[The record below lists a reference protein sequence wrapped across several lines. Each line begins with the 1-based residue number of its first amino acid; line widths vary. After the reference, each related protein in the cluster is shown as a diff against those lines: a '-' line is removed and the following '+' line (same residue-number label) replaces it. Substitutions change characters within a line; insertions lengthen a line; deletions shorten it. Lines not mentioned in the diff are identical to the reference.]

1 MQTRLRYLLSLRYLS
16 TLAVA
21 CIVMGALPGF
31 LAATFGNLSL
41 RAFLGWTVRGCVY
54 AGCIAVPCGLTL
66 PAVARAM
73 DERPAFQQVPV
84 LIGLL
89 AAFSVAGCLLANVI
103 LVSSGLVHGRYFWPE
118 YWRSLKMSLLIAV
131 TFGLLTTA
139 FMTLQGRLAA
149 AKTELHNRQ
158 IAEERERKI
167 AAEARY
173 ASLESRVHPHFLFNT
188 LNSISALVRENPAEA
203 ERMIERLSA
212 LLRYSLDSDVA
223 GLVPLREE
231 LRVVGEYLGIEQV
244 RFGLRLRYRIEAA
257 ENAGERMVPA
267 LSVQT
272 LVENSVKYAV
282 GASRQG
288 AEIVISA
295 ALHDGVL
302 RVTVSDDGP
311 GFAPADCVKPGH
323 GLDLLKRRLESL
335 FGESAALE
343 MNAANGRTQV
353 GISVAA

>member
-1 MQTRLRYLLSLRYLS
+1 
-16 TLAVA
+16 
-21 CIVMGALPGF
+21 MGALPGF
-31 LAATFGNLSL
+31 LGMIFGGLSM
-41 RAFLGWTVRGCVY
+41 RAFFEWTLNGSVY
-54 AGCIAVPCGLTL
+54 ASCIAVPCALTL
-66 PAVARAM
+66 PSVSRAM
-73 DERPAFQQVPV
+73 DERPVALRVTV
-84 LIGLL
+84 LVTLL
-89 AAFSVAGCLLANVI
+89 VAFSVAGCLLANLI
-103 LVSSGLVHGRYFWPE
+103 LVASGLIRAVAFWTE
-118 YWRSLKMSLLIAV
+118 YSKSLKISVLIAL

-139 FMTLQGRLAA
+139 FMTLQGRLMAA
-149 AKTELHNRQ
+149 RTELHRRQ
-158 IAEERERKI
+158 FAEERERKI

-212 LLRYSLDSDVA
+212 LLRYSLDSEVA

-231 LRVVGEYLGIEQV
+231 FRVVGEYLAIEQV
-244 RFGLRLRYRIEAA
+244 RFGPRLRYCIQAGED
-257 ENAGERMVPA
+257 AGERMVPA
-267 LSVQT
+267 LAVQT

-282 GASRQG
+282 GASRHG

-295 ALHDGVL
+295 ALRDGVL

-311 GFAPADCVKPGH
+311 GFAPAECVKPGH

-335 FGESAALE
+335 FGASAVLE
-343 MNAANGRTQV
+343 VNATNGRTQV